1 VRNRSECCG
10 RSRIDKTCPTDR
22 AFGFV
27 MPFALAM
34 RGNSDPSPY
43 QCCAILNK
51 VSPATTVY
59 FRAIVLTSHVA
70 EELEITVQS
79 APRRFVG
86 GSHERCWVATDLPA

>member
-1 VRNRSECCG
+1 
-10 RSRIDKTCPTDR
+10 
-22 AFGFV
+22 
-27 MPFALAM
+27 
-34 RGNSDPSPY
+34 
-43 QCCAILNK
+43 

-86 GSHERCWVATDLPA
+86 GSHERCWVARDLTA